1 MSGWSGIHDDM
12 LLLVV
17 GRLPALDLLRFRAV
31 CASWR
36 AAAAIFVDG
45 RGRPRPDRPWLLLP
59 ADAPDPDDGC
69 RFVVS
74 RDREVPVVALPARL
88 GRDGGRGFVPLG
100 SSRGVIVAADDRGEM
115 HLLDPVTG
123 KRRALPPVIS
133 LPLVDGVEGGPAGLN
148 VRHGGGT
155 VSRIDGLIHKAV
167 PVPAPDGGLLVVVI
181 YRQVHHR
188 NQWATA
194 RPGDRAWKSVKPTS
208 IPAVVDVAVH
218 RGQLYANTRYGMVY
232 AFPELRGLGS
242 ASPEIIPSVTRRPNA
257 YVERSFLV
265 ESPPGSAGGR
275 RGLMQVELLRPVAAS
290 GGGEDEEEGFV
301 VRVLDECGE
310 TWEEADDI
318 GDVAVLV
325 DASGAVAASTRECP
339 GLRPSTV
346 YFAVD
351 LAGETRV
358 CAYSLAAAAKG
369 KHKRIEVIESIPMA
383 EGYKPPCFWFAPV
396 YTP

>member
-1 MSGWSGIHDDM
+1 MASDWSGLHDDL

-17 GRLPALDLLRFRAV
+17 NCLPSLDLHSFRAV

-36 AAAAIFVDG
+36 SAAAIFVG
-45 RGRPRPDRPWLLLP
+45 ARGRPRPDRPWLLLP
-59 ADAPDPDDGC
+59 TEAADSDDGR
-69 RFVVS
+69 RFVVA
-74 RDREVPVVALPARL
+74 RDREVPVVALPSRL
-88 GRDGGRGFVPLG
+88 GRAGGGGRRGFVPLG

-115 HLLDPVTG
+115 HLLDLVTG
-123 KRRALPPVIS
+123 KRVAPLPPVIS
-133 LPLVDGVEGGPAGLN
+133 LPLVDAVVEGGQI
-148 VRHGGGT
+148 RCHGDA
-155 VSRIDGLIHKAV
+155 VSRIDGLMHKAV
-167 PVPAPDGGLLVVVI
+167 PVPTPDGGILVVVI
-181 YRQVHHR
+181 YRQVQHR

-194 RPGDRAWKSVKPTS
+194 RPGDRAWKSVKPAS

-218 RGQLYANTRYGMVY
+218 GGQLYANTRYGMVY

-265 ESPPGSAGGR
+265 EYSPPDHPAGSRR
-275 RGLMQVELLRPVAAS
+275 RGLLMQVELLRSTA
-290 GGGEDEEEGFV
+290 EEEGFV

-325 DASGAVAASTRECP
+325 DASGAVAVSTREFP

-358 CAYSLAAAAKG
+358 CAYGLASGGNDDKR
-369 KHKRIEVIESIPMA
+369 KRIEVVESIPRA